1 MNIIEKIS
9 GSVVYNGMAS
19 FYFYFFYSRLEIFDV
34 KRQSSV
40 AG

>member
-9 GSVVYNGMAS
+9 CSVVYNGMA
-19 FYFYFFYSRLEIFDV
+19 FFYPRLDIFDI
-34 KRQSSV
+34 KRKIFV